1 MPTSYITMDDY
12 YVKGEEVLSP
22 FGDGNLDADII
33 YNVAGLKKLIIAG
46 YMQGY
51 EAGHNDTV
59 ESAYTD
65 AQQSGKDWLADAE
78 IDGGLEYTVSLIT
91 EV

>member
-1 MPTSYITMDDY
+1 MREKNMSKVFEVFKFLNKVEYTQ
-12 YVKGEEVLSP
+12 EE
-22 FGDGNLDADII
+22 I
-33 YNVAGLKKLIIAG
+33 KKLIIAG

-65 AQQSGKDWLADAE
+65 AQESGKDWLADAE

-91 EV
+91 

>member
-1 MPTSYITMDDY
+1 MSKVFEVFKFLNKVEYTQ
-12 YVKGEEVLSP
+12 EE
-22 FGDGNLDADII
+22 I
-33 YNVAGLKKLIIAG
+33 KKLIIAG

-65 AQQSGKDWLADAE
+65 AQESGKDWLADAE

-91 EV
+91 EI